1 VSTSLDAENLTW
13 AEWAF
18 DPLPTIYFCGARSML
33 SLQLYCSIIQPRF
46 EKSMDAE
53 KAAMVRSL
61 TLTQVTLLLAGLIV
75 CSPCALGQNPQLQ
88 TRNGGRFPTV
98 VFNSVVW
105 NANPASYS
113 IAIDA
118 TGAATYQSTPDSV
131 DRTGVPYSIEFQTSD
146 ATRRITFNIARELNL
161 FSGDFPVSMGSPQTT
176 PVRTLVYHDIA
187 LNNHI
192 TYSDSTDSQIQ
203 ELTSVF
209 EEISATFEFAR
220 RLGYLHQH
228 DKERLEPELTR
239 MQASAERHMLRE
251 LQAVTPALKSIALD
265 TSLSESVRKQAEAIL
280 VLAHKPN
287 MTPDS
292 QSGLCR
298 PATSGYWYAE
308 PALAARSNAALV
320 NVGTDKSNDFIHGSS
335 GLENRSYPAVF

>member
-1 VSTSLDAENLTW
+1 M
-13 AEWAF
+13 
-18 DPLPTIYFCGARSML
+18 GR
-33 SLQLYCSIIQPRF
+33 SIIVIY
-46 EKSMDAE
+46 
-53 KAAMVRSL
+53 AA
-61 TLTQVTLLLAGLIV
+61 LASAMLIV
-75 CSPCALGQNPQLQ
+75 CSPNAVGQNPQLE
-88 TRNGGRFPTV
+88 TRNGRRFPTV
-98 VFNSVVW
+98 VFSSVLW

-113 IAIDA
+113 IAVDA
-118 TGAATYQSTPDSV
+118 TGTATYQSTQDSV
-131 DRTGVPYSIEFQTSD
+131 DRTGVPYTIEFQTSD

-161 FSGDFPVSMGSPQTT
+161 FSGDFQVSLGSPQTMA
-176 PVRTLVYHDIA
+176 VRTLAYHDIT

-265 TSLSESVRKQAEAIL
+265 KTLSDSVRKQAEAIL

-287 MTPDS
+287 ASPDF
-292 QSGLCR
+292 QSGVISA
-298 PATSGYWYAE
+298 PAYW
-308 PALAARSNAALV
+308 RTRIDAALIAGSDATLT
-320 NVGTDKSNDFIHGSS
+320 NVGADEFNYFIH
-335 GLENRSYPAVF
+335 

>member
-1 VSTSLDAENLTW
+1 VV
-13 AEWAF
+13 
-18 DPLPTIYFCGARSML
+18 
-33 SLQLYCSIIQPRF
+33 LQ
-46 EKSMDAE
+46 KSS
-53 KAAMVRSL
+53 MVRSIILAQL
-61 TLTQVTLLLAGLIV
+61 TLVLTALIV
-75 CSPCALGQNPQLQ
+75 CSSNAMGQNPQLR

-98 VFNSVVW
+98 VFSSVLW

-113 IAIDA
+113 IAVDA
-118 TGAATYQSTPDSV
+118 TGAATYQSTQDSI
-131 DRTGVPYSIEFQTSD
+131 DRTGVPYTIEFQTSD

-161 FSGDFPVSMGSPQTT
+161 FNGDFPVSLGSPQTS
-176 PVRTLVYHDIA
+176 PVRTLAYHDITF
-187 LNNHI
+187 NNHI

-265 TSLSESVRKQAEAIL
+265 NSLTESVRKEAEAIL
-280 VLAHKPN
+280 VLAHKPAS
-287 MTPDS
+287 PAF
-292 QSGLCR
+292 QSELLDAPR
-298 PATSGYWYAE
+298 KVYWEMQADGALIARSDAALMNVGANE
-308 PALAARSNAALV
+308 FDNFIHRSSRLEDRSDPAL
-320 NVGTDKSNDFIHGSS
+320 F
-335 GLENRSYPAVF
+335 

>member
-1 VSTSLDAENLTW
+1 
-13 AEWAF
+13 
-18 DPLPTIYFCGARSML
+18 M
-33 SLQLYCSIIQPRF
+33 
-46 EKSMDAE
+46 
-53 KAAMVRSL
+53 
-61 TLTQVTLLLAGLIV
+61 
-75 CSPCALGQNPQLQ
+75 GQNPQLR
-88 TRNGGRFPTV
+88 TRNGSRFATV
-98 VFNSVVW
+98 VFSSVLW

-113 IAIDA
+113 IAVDA
-118 TGAATYQSTPDSV
+118 TGAATYQSAQDSV

-176 PVRTLVYHDIA
+176 PVRTLVYHDIT

-239 MQASAERHMLRE
+239 MQASAERHRLRE

-265 TSLSESVRKQAEAIL
+265 NSLSENVRKQAEAIL

-287 MTPDS
+287 VTPDF
-292 QSGLCR
+292 QSGLAY
-298 PATSGYWYAE
+298 PQGLVIGTE
-308 PALAARSNAALV
+308 AALV
-320 NVGTDKSNDFIHGSS
+320 ARGDAALMNVGADEFNDFIHGRS
-335 GLENRSYPAVF
+335 GLEYRSYPTIF

>member
-1 VSTSLDAENLTW
+1 
-13 AEWAF
+13 
-18 DPLPTIYFCGARSML
+18 
-33 SLQLYCSIIQPRF
+33 
-46 EKSMDAE
+46 
-53 KAAMVRSL
+53 MV
-61 TLTQVTLLLAGLIV
+61 QVTLAALIA
-75 CSPCALGQNPQLQ
+75 CSSNAVAQNPQLR
-88 TRNGGRFPTV
+88 TRNGSRFATV
-98 VFNSVVW
+98 VFSSVLW

-113 IAIDA
+113 IAVDA
-118 TGAATYQSTPDSV
+118 TGAATYQSTQDSI
-131 DRTGVPYSIEFQTSD
+131 DRPGVPYTIEFQTSD

-176 PVRTLVYHDIA
+176 AVRTLVYHDIA

-239 MQASAERHMLRE
+239 MQASAERHRLRE

-265 TSLSESVRKQAEAIL
+265 NSLSENVRKQAEAIL

-287 MTPDS
+287 VTPDF
-292 QSGLCR
+292 QSGLAY
-298 PATSGYWYAE
+298 PQGLVIGTE
-308 PALAARSNAALV
+308 AALV
-320 NVGTDKSNDFIHGSS
+320 ARGDAALMNVGADEFNDFIHGRS
-335 GLENRSYPAVF
+335 GLEDRSYPTIF

>member
-1 VSTSLDAENLTW
+1 M
-13 AEWAF
+13 
-18 DPLPTIYFCGARSML
+18 ARS
-33 SLQLYCSIIQPRF
+33 R
-46 EKSMDAE
+46 
-53 KAAMVRSL
+53 
-61 TLTQVTLLLAGLIV
+61 TLLQVTLVALIA
-75 CSPCALGQNPQLQ
+75 CSSNAMGQNPQLR
-88 TRNGGRFPTV
+88 TRNGSRFATV
-98 VFNSVVW
+98 VFSSVLW

-113 IAIDA
+113 IAVDA
-118 TGAATYQSTPDSV
+118 TGAATYQSAQDSV

-228 DKERLEPELTR
+228 DKERLQPELTR

-287 MTPDS
+287 MTQDS
-292 QSGLCR
+292 RSGLCR
-298 PATSGYWYAE
+298 PTTAVYAE
-308 PALAARSNAALV
+308 AVSVARTDAALV
-320 NVGTDKSNDFIHGSS
+320 KVGTDEFNDFIH
-335 GLENRSYPAVF
+335 

>member
-1 VSTSLDAENLTW
+1 M
-13 AEWAF
+13 
-18 DPLPTIYFCGARSML
+18 GR
-33 SLQLYCSIIQPRF
+33 SIIVIY
-46 EKSMDAE
+46 
-53 KAAMVRSL
+53 AA
-61 TLTQVTLLLAGLIV
+61 LASAMLIV
-75 CSPCALGQNPQLQ
+75 CSPNAVGQNPQLE
-88 TRNGGRFPTV
+88 TRNGRRFPTV
-98 VFNSVVW
+98 VFSSVLW

-113 IAIDA
+113 IAVDA
-118 TGAATYQSTPDSV
+118 TGTATYQSTQDSV
-131 DRTGVPYSIEFQTSD
+131 DRTGVPYTIEFQTSD

-161 FSGDFPVSMGSPQTT
+161 FSGDFQVSLGSPQTMA
-176 PVRTLVYHDIA
+176 VRTLAYHDIT

-265 TSLSESVRKQAEAIL
+265 KSLSDSVRKQAEAIL

-287 MTPDS
+287 ASPDF
-292 QSGLCR
+292 QSGVISP
-298 PATSGYWYAE
+298 PAYW
-308 PALAARSNAALV
+308 RTQIDAALIAGSDAALT
-320 NVGTDKSNDFIHGSS
+320 NVGADEFNYFIHRSS
-335 GLENRSYPAVF
+335 GLKDGSHSALF

>member
-1 VSTSLDAENLTW
+1 LV
-13 AEWAF
+13 
-18 DPLPTIYFCGARSML
+18 
-33 SLQLYCSIIQPRF
+33 
-46 EKSMDAE
+46 
-53 KAAMVRSL
+53 
-61 TLTQVTLLLAGLIV
+61 QVTLAALIA
-75 CSPCALGQNPQLQ
+75 CSSNAVAQNPQLR
-88 TRNGGRFPTV
+88 TRNGSRFATV
-98 VFNSVVW
+98 VFSSVLW

-113 IAIDA
+113 IAVDA
-118 TGAATYQSTPDSV
+118 TGAATYQSTQDSI
-131 DRTGVPYSIEFQTSD
+131 DRPGVPYTIEFQTSD

-176 PVRTLVYHDIA
+176 AVRTLVYHDIA

-239 MQASAERHMLRE
+239 MQASAERHRLRE

-265 TSLSESVRKQAEAIL
+265 NSLSENVRKQAEAIL

-287 MTPDS
+287 VTPDF
-292 QSGLCR
+292 QSGLAY
-298 PATSGYWYAE
+298 PQGLVIGTE
-308 PALAARSNAALV
+308 AALV
-320 NVGTDKSNDFIHGSS
+320 ARGDAALMNVGADEFNDFIHGRS
-335 GLENRSYPAVF
+335 GLEDRSYPAIF